1 MGSSAA
7 AVPAALAAAACYAVA
22 SALQHH
28 EARRST
34 SDGTTVAVS
43 GLFRLLRRPL
53 WLLGGVADVAGLFLH
68 VLALGLGPVSLVQ
81 PLQVTGLLYALPLS
95 GLLTGNRTTRRD
107 LVAAAAVVAGL
118 GLFLAFS
125 RAPGGHAVLGYVAVV
140 TLTAVTL
147 ALLGLALLVS
157 RGLAPHVKSVLL
169 ATVAGGGFAVTSVLL
184 EDLGELRRL
193 HGWSGVAT
201 GRGLTALAAT
211 VAIGAVA
218 VGVSQAAFQVGTLGQ
233 ALPALTVS
241 DPVVAVV
248 LAAVLL
254 REGLTVSPVALVVD
268 VLAVALVAAGAVH
281 LARADEAGLA
291 PPVEAP
297 APPVRAP
304 VGLRERLAGAGVG
317 GAYGLLPAVVGTAAM
332 SKVDT
337 DGTLVERLLMA
348 GTTVAVCAAVGA
360 VQRRPSAPT
369 A

>member
-1 MGSSAA
+1 MSSSAA

-28 EARRST
+28 EARRS
-34 SDGTTVAVS
+34 SGGGTVAVS
-43 GLFRLLRRPL
+43 GLFGLLRRPL

-95 GLLTGNRTTRRD
+95 GLLTGSRTTRRD
-107 LVAAAAVVAGL
+107 LVAAGAVVAGL
-118 GLFLAFS
+118 GLFLAFA
-125 RAPGGHAVLGYVAVV
+125 RAPGGHAVLGYAVVV
-140 TLTAVTL
+140 TLTLVTL

-157 RGLAPHVKSVLL
+157 RGLQPHLKSVLM
-169 ATVAGGGFAVTSVLL
+169 ATFAGGGFAVTSVLL

-193 HGWSGVAT
+193 HGWSALAS
-201 GRGLTALAAT
+201 GRGLTALVAT
-211 VAIGAVA
+211 AAIGAVA
-218 VGVSQAAFQVGTLGQ
+218 VGVSQAAFQMGTLGQ

-248 LAAVLL
+248 LASVLL
-254 REGLTVSPVALVVD
+254 REGLTLTPVAVVVD

-281 LARADEAGLA
+281 LARSDEAGHA
-291 PPVEAP
+291 AGEQP
-297 APPVRAP
+297 ATPGVRAR

-317 GAYGLLPAVVGTAAM
+317 GAYGLLPAVVGTAGM

-337 DGTLVERLLMA
+337 DGTLTERLLMA
-348 GTTVAVCAAVGA
+348 GTTVAVCAAIGA
-360 VQRRPSAPT
+360 VQRRPPT
-369 A
+369 STT